1 MSEESFTPHTINLKT
16 RRRSNQMETE
26 SMTPAAGS
34 VSPSQRMGKK
44 SGYSKGASPDDVFLS
59 MEYDD
64 ALAEINKLPP
74 DEKKAA
80 LVKLH
85 QRQREQ
91 RKPYKH

>member
-1 MSEESFTPHTINLKT
+1 
-16 RRRSNQMETE
+16 METE

-59 MEYDD
+59 MEYED
-64 ALAEINKLPP
+64 AMKAIAKLPP
-74 DEKKAA
+74 DERNAA
-80 LVKLH
+80 IVKLH

-91 RKPYKH
+91 RKPYRH

>member
-1 MSEESFTPHTINLKT
+1 MSAENDVK
-16 RRRSNQMETE
+16 TE

-34 VSPSQRMGKK
+34 ALPSQRMSGKT
-44 SGYSKGASPDDVFLS
+44 GYGKGGDPDDVFLS

-64 ALAEINKLPP
+64 AMKEIAKLPP
-74 DEKKAA
+74 DERKAA

-91 RKPYKH
+91 RKPYRH